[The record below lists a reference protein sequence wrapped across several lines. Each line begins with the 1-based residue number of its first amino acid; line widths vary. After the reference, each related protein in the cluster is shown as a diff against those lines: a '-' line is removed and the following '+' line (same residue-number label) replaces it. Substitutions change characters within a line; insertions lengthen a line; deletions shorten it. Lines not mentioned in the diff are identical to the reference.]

1 MSISSQTH
9 KASVSVEGKDHR
21 SMKTKIDPSM
31 RKYLEEIPGTDSLG
45 DLLQFSTKPFD
56 FFHERFNKYGEIFRA
71 KIGFPCVFL
80 IGNEGNRTIHVTQ
93 RTKFSYERAYMR
105 LALGQI
111 FAGSLIMLDGE
122 EWKQKRSMLTP
133 AVGRLALR
141 QSAVKVQ
148 NIWERETENLDDGLA
163 RDAYHFVQPITYT
176 VSANALTGIEL
187 GDELE
192 ELRPHFENLIDGTM
206 TPIPWRI
213 PFGALDRGM
222 KSREFLL
229 KRLEEKVHLIRGT
242 EEKNPGLFHIVANH
256 KDDDGNYLSS
266 EEVARDI
273 LLLFW
278 AGYDTT
284 ASAGSWCLHLLA
296 HHPEWQHKLREE
308 ANEILGDRDFTLKDV
323 GELEQLGY
331 FLKEQERHRPSIIVF
346 ARETVEDVQYKNYI
360 IPKGTQVMYSPYM
373 SNHVPWDFENPGL
386 FDPARWDPNRGEKQ
400 AKASNLFTFGG
411 GPRLCL
417 GRSFA
422 LMQLRIMIT
431 TVLRRYVLEPD
442 EQHASTRIGLPMHR
456 PKDSGIFFRAI

>member
-1 MSISSQTH
+1 
-9 KASVSVEGKDHR
+9 
-21 SMKTKIDPSM
+21 MKSNVDPSKE
-31 RKYLEEIPGTDSLG
+31 KYLEEIPGTDSVK
-45 DLLQFSTKPFD
+45 DLIQFSTKPFD
-56 FFHERFNKYGEIFRA
+56 FFHERFNQYGEIFRA

-93 RTKFSYERAYMR
+93 RKKFSYERAYMR

-111 FAGSLIMLDGE
+111 FKGSLIMLDGE
-122 EWKQKRSMLTP
+122 EHKKKRSMLTP

-141 QSAVKVQ
+141 KSASQVQ
-148 NIWERETENLDDGLA
+148 YIWDTETEGLDDGLP
-163 RDAYHFVQPITYT
+163 RDCYYYVQPVTYT

-192 ELRPHFENLIDGTM
+192 ELRPHFENLIDGAM

-213 PFGALDRGM
+213 PFGKLDRGL
-222 KSREFLL
+222 KSRDFLL
-229 KRLEEKVHLIRGT
+229 KRLEEKVHEVRGT
-242 EEKNPGLFHIVANH
+242 EEENPGLFHLVANDQ
-256 KDDDGNYLSS
+256 DDNGNYLSP
-266 EEVARDI
+266 EEVARDV

-284 ASAGSWCLHLLA
+284 ASAGSWCVHLLA
-296 HHPEWQHKLREE
+296 QHPEWQHKLREE
-308 ANEILGDRDFTLKDV
+308 AFEVLGDRDFNLKDV

-331 FLKEQERHRPSIIVF
+331 FLREQERHRPSIIVF
-346 ARETVEDVQYKNYI
+346 ARETTEDVEFKNYL

-386 FDPARWDPNRGEKQ
+386 FDPGRWDPNRGEKQ

-417 GRSFA
+417 GRNFA

-431 TVLRRYVLEPD
+431 TMLRKYVIEPD
-442 EQHASTRIGLPMHR
+442 EQNISSRMGLPMHR
-456 PKDSGIFFRAI
+456 PVNSKVYFRKL